1 MQYNYTLEIYNPQ
14 AADYASFNMH
24 GSWRTGG
31 ILINGGGYD
40 NTDQFTGISFYP
52 ETGTFSGELQIYGYA
67 Q

>member
-1 MQYNYTLEIYNPQ
+1 
-14 AADYASFNMH
+14 MH

-52 ETGTFSGELQIYGYA
+52 ETGTFSELQIYGYA
-67 Q
+67 MSTLNVDNINKYTINGKIMLVTI